1 MGFPDSSPSRLPVAG
16 IHYALR
22 RSGAKTVMAFEN
34 SWFSDSDELSG
45 LGKTVAERH
54 ALDELFSVTYE
65 ELRRLASSV
74 KRSAPGAT
82 LSPTTLVNEAW
93 VKLANSPN
101 FATTSQLHFKR
112 IAARAMRQ
120 VLVEAARRRN
130 AQKRGGGEGV
140 AVVVFDDS
148 QDGMAPCGQELIALD
163 TALQE
168 LARIQPRQAMMVE
181 SRFFGGLDVSETA
194 QLLEVSEATILR
206 DWRAAKAWLANELRQ
221 GR

>member
-1 MGFPDSSPSRLPVAG
+1 MNFEDFAFVGEIPFDGPAG
-16 IHYALR
+16 SAKKR
-22 RSGAKTVMAFEN
+22 R
-34 SWFSDSDELSG
+34 
-45 LGKTVAERH
+45 

-65 ELRRLASSV
+65 ELRRLAASV
-74 KRSAPGAT
+74 KRSDPGAS

-93 VKLANSPN
+93 VKLANSPS

-120 VLVEAARRRN
+120 VLVEAARRRT
-130 AQKRGGGEGV
+130 AQKRGDGV
-140 AVVVFDDS
+140 TVVVFDDAK
-148 QDGMAPCGQELIALD
+148 DGATACGENLLALD
-163 TALQE
+163 AALQE

-194 QLLEVSEATILR
+194 QLLDVSEATILR

-221 GR
+221 ARS

>member
-1 MGFPDSSPSRLPVAG
+1 
-16 IHYALR
+16 
-22 RSGAKTVMAFEN
+22 
-34 SWFSDSDELSG
+34 
-45 LGKTVAERH
+45 
-54 ALDELFSVTYE
+54 VTYE

-93 VKLANSPN
+93 VKLANSPR
-101 FATTSQLHFKR
+101 FASTSQLHFKR

-130 AQKRGGGEGV
+130 AQKRGGAEGIT
-140 AVVVFDDS
+140 VVVFDDS
-148 QDGMAPCGQELIALD
+148 QDEAAECGKQLLALD

-168 LARIQPRQAMMVE
+168 LAKIQPRQAMMVE
-181 SRFFGGLDVSETA
+181 SRFFGGLDVTETA
-194 QLLEVSEATILR
+194 ALLDVSEATILR

-221 GR
+221 AR

>member
-1 MGFPDSSPSRLPVAG
+1 MASEDRTFRYEFELGELGATVEE
-16 IHYALR
+16 
-22 RSGAKTVMAFEN
+22 RS
-34 SWFSDSDELSG
+34 
-45 LGKTVAERH
+45 
-54 ALDELFSVTYE
+54 ALDQLFSVTYE

-93 VKLANSPN
+93 VKLANSPR
-101 FATTSQLHFKR
+101 FASTSQLHFKR

-130 AQKRGGGEGV
+130 AQKRGGAEGIT
-140 AVVVFDDS
+140 VVVFDDS
-148 QDGMAPCGQELIALD
+148 QDEAAECGKQLLALD

-168 LARIQPRQAMMVE
+168 LAKIQPRQAMMVE
-181 SRFFGGLDVSETA
+181 SRFFGGLDVTETA
-194 QLLEVSEATILR
+194 ALLDVSEATILR

-221 GR
+221 AR